1 MDDPIFSLS
10 MQIDGQ
16 SFSAQGTKSEVLR
29 LYAEWKALACGLPE
43 DAPIAVPFNSPR
55 IVKH

>member
-29 LYAEWKALACGLPE
+29 LYAEWKALACGLP
-43 DAPIAVPFNSPR
+43 DDTTPHVPFNAPR